1 MVGTVI
7 LCCFGEQPPPIGMLR
22 NMLTGSSTM
31 LRSQFR
37 LTFNMILNLLR
48 VEEMSVE
55 GMIKRSFSEFAT
67 QRALT
72 ANEYPKLLARG
83 QKTLT
88 KLQETFEAD
97 SGQRVGAEDLEEY
110 FPVCS
115 QLMRLNDEILTF
127 ITSTVD
133 GSGDSVLQPGRV
145 ILVTAARKYG
155 VVRTPALVLEAKS
168 SSAGVASVADGGKG
182 LDSLVC
188 MVLLPETYTNNEG
201 QGNDAKP
208 RRLGEVGSLKQRH
221 FGIYKIQIDQIL
233 VVTGTKKKIDPGLLY
248 ETKPSTK
255 SSIGAAGHGHASSAF
270 FGAKTTPRSF
280 DDPFA
285 GLKAK
290 SKKKDSED
298 FFGKKKISGPSSS
311 ESAADIAMDILLE
324 AEIQEQTAGLS
335 VLDLLDY
342 LKRGSDIVELRRR
355 GVMIDDLVARMRS
368 FKSHHHPTIEKY
380 YALIE
385 RIHTLHDRVDALSH
399 LLSNEAL
406 QLFPDFLQ
414 RKAVLKTLGYIDENE
429 AVAVKGRVAC
439 EVNTSDEL
447 IVTEMVFEGILNE
460 LDPTEIVAA
469 LSSLVYQQKSD
480 DEDFDIEVPETLLNC
495 CKSMKTIATNLGQ
508 LQKEHGLDVD
518 PIDYAESSLKFGLV
532 HVVYEWAI
540 GVPFS
545 EICQLTSAQ
554 EGSIVRCITRLDELC
569 REVRN
574 CARVV
579 GNPTLYRKM
588 EAASTAIKRDIVFAA
603 SLYVS

>member
-1 MVGTVI
+1 
-7 LCCFGEQPPPIGMLR
+7 
-22 NMLTGSSTM
+22 M

-88 KLQETFEAD
+88 KLLQKFEAD
-97 SGQRVGAEDLEEY
+97 AGQRVGAEDLEDY
-110 FPVCS
+110 FSTCG
-115 QLMRLNDEILTF
+115 QLMRLNNELLLF
-127 ITSTVD
+127 IGSSGD
-133 GSGDSVLQPGRV
+133 GHGDSVLQPGRV
-145 ILVTAARKYG
+145 ILVTAARKYD
-155 VVRTPALVLEAKS
+155 VVRAPALILESPRSGAADSAK
-168 SSAGVASVADGGKG
+168 GGEC
-182 LDSLVC
+182 LVC
-188 MVLLPETYTNNEG
+188 MVLLPQTYTSQEG
-201 QGNDAKP
+201 TGSKEVKP
-208 RRLGEVGSLKQRH
+208 LRIGAIRSSKQRYY
-221 FGIYKIQIDQIL
+221 GIYKIGMDQIL
-233 VVTGTKKKIDPGLLY
+233 LVTGTKKKIDPGLLY
-248 ETKPSTK
+248 EAKPS
-255 SSIGAAGHGHASSAF
+255 SNAAVGGDGRNLASTAF
-270 FGAKTTPRSF
+270 FGTKPASRNF
-280 DDPFA
+280 DNPFA
-285 GLKAK
+285 GMKAK
-290 SKKKDSED
+290 SKKDSED
-298 FFGKKKISGPSSS
+298 FFGKEKSMSHSSS
-311 ESAADIAMDILLE
+311 EAAIDDAMGILLE
-324 AEIQEQTAGLS
+324 AERQENTAGLPQ
-335 VLDLLDY
+335 LDILEY
-342 LKRGSDIVELRRR
+342 LKRGNDVVELRRR
-355 GVMIDDLVARMRS
+355 GAMIGDLVTMMRS
-368 FKSHHHPTIEKY
+368 FKSHYHPTIEKY
-380 YALIE
+380 YTLLE
-385 RIHTLHDRVDALSH
+385 RIHTLQDRVDSLSH

-414 RKAVLKTLGYIDENE
+414 RKAVLTTLGYIDENE

-439 EVNTSDEL
+439 EVNTCEEL
-447 IVTEMVFEGILNE
+447 IVTEMVFEGILND
-460 LDPTEIVAA
+460 LDPTQIVAA
-469 LSSLVYQQKSD
+469 LSALVYQQKSED
-480 DEDFDIEVPETLLNC
+480 DDFDMEVPEALLNC
-495 CKSMKTIATNLGQ
+495 CRSMKTIALNLGQ

-588 EAASTAIKRDIVFAA
+588 EAASVAIKRDIVFAA